1 MRTDCYPIRGA
12 CTQRD
17 HQAGSLSQPSEVHSQ
32 STASAPPIDQLPAAS
47 LCNRVGLIAME
58 SGIGSELVP
67 SAFFRVSF
75 SALAP
80 AFDCRG
86 FCGAFI
92 DRNRYF
98 QSIANGLLRSHHL
111 NGTSC
116 IPVAGSICQDFELTR
131 SRGLSTCQVEVARL
145 TARPKVSPKTF
156 SFTIA

>member
-1 MRTDCYPIRGA
+1 MRTDCYSIRGV

-17 HQAGSLSQPSEVHSQ
+17 HQAGSLSQPSEVHSH
-32 STASAPPIDQLPAAS
+32 STASAPPSISFLQRLCATALASSPWNRELAANWFH
-47 LCNRVGLIAME
+47 LR
-58 SGIGSELVP
+58 
-67 SAFFRVSF
+67 FFRVSF

-92 DRNRYF
+92 DRNSYF